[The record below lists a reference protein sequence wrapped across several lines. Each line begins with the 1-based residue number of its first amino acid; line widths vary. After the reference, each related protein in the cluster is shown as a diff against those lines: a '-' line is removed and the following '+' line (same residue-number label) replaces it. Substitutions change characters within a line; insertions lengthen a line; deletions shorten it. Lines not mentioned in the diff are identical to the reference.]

1 MTYFGSYKTLI
12 GVKPL
17 GIRYYKVNGFIR
29 VYGGTIYLVPFG
41 PEKYH
46 AICNRIRY
54 LISLKSGITYVFSH
68 NCARMRTNIYDT
80 LCIDWTL
87 TLHFVMSIH

>member
-54 LISLKSGITYVFSH
+54 LISLKSGIAYVFFS
-68 NCARMRTNIYDT
+68 
-80 LCIDWTL
+80 
-87 TLHFVMSIH
+87 